1 MVATADRQ
9 YETKKRRVMRQMRD
23 LHAQPKNDI
32 GLNKTTSNLFRS
44 RSPNQQRLNVR
55 DFNMVL
61 SVDKKHLRA
70 EVEGMTTFE
79 DFVSATLAYG
89 LLPLVVPQ
97 LKTITVGGAVSGLG
111 IESSSWKYGLVHE
124 GVESMDVLLP
134 DGQVVTARADNKYKD
149 LFFGLPNSYGTLGYV
164 LKLTIKLRPAKSYVR
179 LQHLSFDTAA
189 DCFAQLQTICSS
201 GRYEGQAVDFVDG
214 VAFGPNELYLSL
226 GFDVDSAPNI
236 SDYTYMNVYYRS
248 IQKRSEDYLTTED
261 YIWRWD
267 TDWFWCSKNVY
278 ANHRL
283 VRRLLGRRRLG
294 SKTYSQLMRF
304 ASRHPIPKWLQ
315 RLSGHHGTRESII
328 QDVEVTID
336 KAETFLQQFQK
347 QIDIRPV
354 WLCPT
359 KATTKE
365 WPYELYPM
373 DPKQLYVNFGFWDS
387 VATTHGSNSGY
398 YNKKIEAMV
407 DKLGGMKS
415 LYSSV
420 FYDRETFEQK
430 YNYPAYT
437 KLKATYDP
445 QGQFKDLYEKCTQRS

>member
-1 MVATADRQ
+1 MTTTAQQD
-9 YETKKRRVMRQMRD
+9 YETKKQRVMEQMREI
-23 LHAQPKNDI
+23 HAQPKNDV

-44 RSPNQQRLNVR
+44 RGQTQQRLQVR
-55 DFNMVL
+55 DFNSVL
-61 SVDKKHLRA
+61 HIDQKHLRA

-79 DFVSATLAYG
+79 DFVSATLQYG

-124 GVESMDVLLP
+124 GVEAMDVLLP
-134 DGQVVTARADNKYKD
+134 DGQVVTCRPDNKYKD
-149 LFFGLPNSYGTLGYV
+149 LFFGLPNSYGTLGYI
-164 LKLTIKLRPAKSYVR
+164 LKLTIKLRPAKPYVR

-189 DCFAQLQTICSS
+189 TCFKQLQTICNS
-201 GRYEGQAVDFVDG
+201 GHYEGQAVDFVDG
-214 VAFGPNELYLSL
+214 VAFGPNELYLTL
-226 GFDVDSAPNI
+226 GFDVDSAPYT
-236 SDYTYMNVYYRS
+236 SDYTYMNVYYHS
-248 IQKRSEDYLTTED
+248 IQKRSEDYLSTED

-283 VRRLLGRRRLG
+283 VRRLLGRKRLG
-294 SKTYSQLMRF
+294 SATYSRLMRL
-304 ASRHPIPKWLQ
+304 ADRHPIPKWLQ
-315 RLSGHHGTRESII
+315 RLGGHQGTRETII

-359 KATTKE
+359 KATTKL

-387 VATTHGSNSGY
+387 VPTTHGANSGY
-398 YNKKIEAMV
+398 YNKKVEALI

-420 FYDRETFEQK
+420 FYDRETFEKK
-430 YNYPAYT
+430 YNYPAFI
-437 KLKATYDP
+437 KLKAAYDP
-445 QGQFKDLYEKCTQRS
+445 EKQFKDLYEKCVERK